1 MNAAK
6 RSIGTTDVAE
16 TGKTSRGG
24 LNRGRRVAV
33 VGGGLGGL
41 AAALA
46 FARGGATVEVFERA
60 PAITEVGAGIQVSPN
75 GARVLAALGLED
87 AAAARSI
94 AAEAVEPMDA
104 VAGRRLTRF
113 DLTQRPGPAYRFFH
127 RADLIDIL
135 LTACRDAGVAVHTG
149 AEVTPGTMPE
159 ADLVVG
165 GDGIRSVLRPML
177 NGEDAPFFTGQ
188 VAWRA
193 VIDHPDAAPV
203 ARVWMAPKRHAVTY
217 PLPGGR
223 LNIVAVQERQQ
234 WAKEGWNIHD
244 DPGNLRHAFRG
255 LSGRL
260 TGLLDKVEA
269 VGLWGLFRHP
279 VAGHWHKDNIA
290 ILGDAAHPTLPFLA
304 QGANLAFEDA
314 WVLAACCDG
323 AEIAEALPRYQQMRR
338 DRVQRAISTANGN
351 AVKYHLGGLPRRVAH
366 LGLRGIGA
374 LAPGAYL
381 NRLNWLY
388 DHDVTQG

>member
-1 MNAAK
+1 MTRDNPTA
-6 RSIGTTDVAE
+6 
-16 TGKTSRGG
+16 SRGG
-24 LNRGRRVAV
+24 RNRGRRIAV

-46 FARGGATVEVFERA
+46 FAQRGARVEVFERA
-60 PAITEVGAGIQVSPN
+60 PEIAEVGAGIQVSPN
-75 GARVLAALGLED
+75 GARVLAALGLD
-87 AAAARSI
+87 GAAAERSV
-94 AAEAVEPMDA
+94 AVQAVEPMDA
-104 VAGRRLTRF
+104 VTGRSLTRF
-113 DLTQRPGPAYRFFH
+113 DLSGRPGPAYRFFH
-127 RADLIDIL
+127 RAALIDIL
-135 LTACRDAGVAVHTG
+135 LKGCSAAGVTLHTG
-149 AEVTPGTMPE
+149 AEITPDALPA

-165 GDGIRSVLRPML
+165 GDGIRSVLRPLL
-177 NGEDAPFFTGQ
+177 NGADTAEFTGQ

-193 VIDHPDAAPV
+193 VIDHPGAAPV
-203 ARVWMAPKRHAVTY
+203 ARVWTAPGQHAVTY

-223 LNIVAVQERQQ
+223 LNIVAVQERRQ
-234 WAKEGWNIHD
+234 WAKEGWNIPD

-260 TGLLDKVEA
+260 TGLLEQVDA

-279 VAGHWHKDNIA
+279 VADHWHTDTIA

-314 WVLAACCDG
+314 WALAACCDG
-323 AEIAEALPRYQQMRR
+323 DEIAAALPRYQQMRR
-338 DRVQRAISTANGN
+338 ARVQRAIAVANGN
-351 AVKYHLGGLPRRVAH
+351 AVKYHLSGLPRRAAH

-374 LAPGAYL
+374 LSPNAYL

-388 DHDVTQG
+388 DHDVTRA

>member
-1 MNAAK
+1 MTKPA
-6 RSIGTTDVAE
+6 
-16 TGKTSRGG
+16 KTSRGG

-41 AAALA
+41 ATALA
-46 FARGGATVEVFERA
+46 FVRGGAKVEVFERA
-60 PAITEVGAGIQVSPN
+60 PEITEVGAGIQVSPN
-75 GARVLAALGLED
+75 GARVLAALGLE
-87 AAAARSI
+87 AAAAERSI
-94 AAEAVEPMDA
+94 TAEAVEPMDA
-104 VAGRRLTRF
+104 VSGRRLTRF
-113 DLTQRPGPAYRFFH
+113 DLAGRAGPVYRFFH

-135 LTACRDAGVAVHTG
+135 LTACRDAGVAIHTG
-149 AEVTPGTMPE
+149 SEIMPDTLPA

-177 NGEDAPFFTGQ
+177 NGEDAAFFTGQ

-193 VIDHPDAAPV
+193 VIDHPDTAPL
-203 ARVWMAPKRHAVTY
+203 ARVWMAPGQHAVTY
-217 PLPGGR
+217 PLTGGR

-244 DPGNLRHAFRG
+244 DPGNLRHAFWG

-279 VAGHWHKDNIA
+279 VAGHWHRGNIA

-314 WVLAACCDG
+314 WVLAACCD
-323 AEIAEALPRYQQMRR
+323 AVELPEALPRYQQMRR
-338 DRVQRAISTANGN
+338 ARVQRAISTANGN
-351 AVKYHLGGLPRRVAH
+351 AVKYHLDGLPRRVAH

-374 LAPGAYL
+374 VAPGAYMD
-381 NRLNWLY
+381 RLNWLY